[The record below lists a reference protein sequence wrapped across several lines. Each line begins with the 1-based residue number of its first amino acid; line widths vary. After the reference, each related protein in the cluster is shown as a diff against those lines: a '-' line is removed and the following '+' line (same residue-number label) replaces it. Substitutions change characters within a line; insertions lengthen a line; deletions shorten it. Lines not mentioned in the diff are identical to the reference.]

1 MQRPEHAETNNLP
14 LQRLRAAEIDVQCA
28 LAFSRTALRV
38 LAMVSTEAA
47 AAIEEGLTSE
57 LASFETDGGWE
68 ARTTSA
74 ILREMREQIR
84 QSGRE
89 IERARELEERLVR
102 EAMALSRVGGRAS
115 D

>member
-1 MQRPEHAETNNLP
+1 MQRPEHAEANDVR

-47 AAIEEGLTSE
+47 AAVEECLTRE
-57 LASFETDGGWE
+57 LTTVEMGGAWR

-74 ILREMREQIR
+74 IIQEMREQIR
-84 QSGRE
+84 ESGRE
-89 IERARELEERLVR
+89 IERAHELESRLIR
-102 EAMALSRVGGRAS
+102 EAMALPRGTGKP